1 MVTYPEYYSQQTFV
15 LMKTSFKMSSSRR
28 ICSSQPYVFRRRLLD
43 VFKISQSRPIYSYWS
58 YVFKTSSRRLAKTS
72 SRRLA
77 KTSSRS
83 LQNFFKT
90 IYKDIFKAFTR
101 LIIKLNYLL
110 LTSLRQVFNTFLRPS
125 FPKTV
130 IHRGICLN
138 RTMSE
143 KFIVSHGTKFARQI
157 KISQVLVFHFTTP
170 FSGCL
175 EPG

>member
-1 MVTYPEYYSQQTFV
+1 
-15 LMKTSFKMSSSRR
+15 MSSRYLSQDQYIR
-28 ICSSQPYVFRRRLLD
+28 IGHTFSRLLQD
-43 VFKISQSRPIYSYWS
+43 VLLK
-58 YVFKTSSRRLAKTS
+58 RLQDIFNTS

-90 IYKDIFKAFTR
+90 TCKDIFKAFTR

-110 LTSLRQVFNTFLRPS
+110 LARLRQVFNTFLRHS

-130 IHRGICLN
+130 IHKGICLN
-138 RTMSE
+138 STMSE

-157 KISQVLVFHFTTP
+157 KISQVLLFHFTTP
-170 FSGCL
+170 FSSCL
-175 EPG
+175 QRRI